1 MEWTEDYLRR
11 LFGEQQ
17 GVISP
22 WREFRHGW
30 TIGTVGMDE
39 MVLFAEKMLSVR
51 QKVQGSTSTGLR
63 QKAFFWFVVAE
74 GYFAS
79 HEPAMTVATR
89 RVFDSFSTDT
99 RCSFVRFSLVPR
111 SVLDR
116 SSID

>member
-1 MEWTEDYLRR
+1 MGWTLDSLRR

-17 GVISP
+17 GVTSP

-30 TIGTVGMDE
+30 SIGSVGIDE
-39 MVLFAEKMLSVR
+39 MALFAEKMLSVG
-51 QKVQGSTSTGLR
+51 QEVQDSTSAGLK
-63 QKAFFWFVVAE
+63 QKAFFWFVVA
-74 GYFAS
+74 GGNFVC
-79 HEPAMTVATR
+79 HEPAMTMASR
-89 RVFDSFSTDT
+89 RVFDSFSTDI

>member
-1 MEWTEDYLRR
+1 MGWTQDSLRR

-17 GVISP
+17 GITSL
-22 WREFRHGW
+22 WREFRRGW
-30 TIGTVGMDE
+30 TIGSVGIDE
-39 MVLFAEKMLSVR
+39 MALFAEKILSVR
-51 QKVQGSTSTGLR
+51 QKTHGSTSTGLS

-79 HEPAMTVATR
+79 HKPAMTVASR
-89 RVFDSFSTDT
+89 RVFDSFSTDI

>member
-1 MEWTEDYLRR
+1 
-11 LFGEQQ
+11 
-17 GVISP
+17 
-22 WREFRHGW
+22 
-30 TIGTVGMDE
+30 MDE
-39 MVLFAEKMLSVR
+39 MVLFAEKMLSVG
-51 QKVQGSTSTGLR
+51 QKMQDSTSAGLR

-79 HEPAMTVATR
+79 HEPAMTMASR
-89 RVFDSFSTDT
+89 RFFDSFSTDI